1 MQENTT
7 ERLPQL
13 APRNQSSERNA
24 ALMQRSFSSA
34 DIVKVPIKRTLR
46 SKPRDGGSRVDELSN
61 TKSSMK
67 NGMAQQMVVDMR

>member
-1 MQENTT
+1 
-7 ERLPQL
+7 
-13 APRNQSSERNA
+13 
-24 ALMQRSFSSA
+24 MQRSFSSA

-46 SKPRDGGSRVDELSN
+46 SKPKEGSSTRVEEMSN

>member
-1 MQENTT
+1 
-7 ERLPQL
+7 
-13 APRNQSSERNA
+13 
-24 ALMQRSFSSA
+24 MQRSFSSA